1 MIVLKKSIAAILLLL
16 VVTSSL
22 SAQKRMS
29 DYEPESL
36 FAEAKTLYDNK
47 NFSSAAEL
55 FGRYLQLSDDNNS
68 QMAVEAAFYE
78 AVCLSFVGA
87 GEQKLM
93 RFSKENPTSTFAA
106 KADFIYANILFDN
119 KKTRDALRI
128 FDSIDEESL
137 SYSEKAELYFKKGVA
152 HYRTNNIDKAKPL
165 FSKSAVMES
174 DFQNDARYYLAHIM
188 YLEKDYDDA
197 KYYFKKIENEPKYQ
211 DVVPVYLMQID
222 FANDN
227 YSSVTENAD
236 AVLAKTERN
245 NKVDAALVIA
255 ESWYQQN
262 DYSKALH
269 YYDVALQNS
278 KRTLS
283 PEVEYRIGFCK
294 VKTGDYQGAIENFQN
309 ASKNNG
315 ELAQYA
321 TYYLAKCY
329 LNTGQDK
336 FARNAFLSAYKNDFD
351 HEMSTESLFDYV
363 KLSFIPGV
371 DPFNEAVGYLNDFL
385 AKHPDSERADE
396 ARTMIVHLYLNHN
409 EFNKAL
415 KTIEDSPMLNKEME
429 RIYAQL
435 TYNIGIQ
442 YYSAE
447 EYDLAISFLNKT
459 KDNANADTRLKID
472 AAYWLADSYFQK
484 KDYQTAERQLLQFLK
499 MPGSEQSEMFAFSY
513 YNFGYLFYHKGR
525 FANAVKEF
533 NYFINLKKGG
543 NDYESDAWMRIG
555 DCHFM
560 ERDYSKAVNAYDNAA
575 KLNARDK
582 DYALFQK
589 GMAKGAMGEY
599 NAKILSMNELVRSFP
614 NSSFYDRAL
623 FEIGMAHLNSSDER
637 SAIASF
643 NKLVKDRPRSSYA
656 RQALLKIGLLYYNND
671 QYDAALDN
679 LEKVVSDYKNTEEA
693 REAVNIIKNIYM
705 ETNRT
710 SEYFKFTQDNGIT
723 TTVNEQDSLS
733 FKTAE
738 NFFKENKY
746 EQALSAANNYIEK
759 FPNGAYMLKINYY
772 ALTALERL
780 NRAGET
786 MPYLNYIASQPDND
800 YTDNALLKMAR
811 LYYDSSDF
819 ENALECYN
827 RLSEITDNQ
836 KIKTEALEGVMKI
849 SYFAGDFDKAIS
861 CGEQLSAMPEASPT
875 QKNQVNFIIGKC
887 LFDREDYMDALPRFE
902 ACVSADKTVLGA
914 ESAYYA
920 ASCSFLL
927 GSLDEAENK
936 VFDMSDNF
944 STHTYWVAKAFILLS
959 DVYVA
964 KDNVYQAKETLKSV
978 VENYPGDDL
987 KNEAAQKLTVLENN
1001 DNNIEED

>member
-16 VVTSSL
+16 VVISSL

-197 KYYFKKIENEPKYQ
+197 KYYFKKIENEPKYK

-245 NKVDAALVIA
+245 IKVDAALVIA

-351 HEMSTESLFDYV
+351 HEMSTESLFD
-363 KLSFIPGV
+363 
-371 DPFNEAVGYLNDFL
+371 
-385 AKHPDSERADE
+385 
-396 ARTMIVHLYLNHN
+396 
-409 EFNKAL
+409 
-415 KTIEDSPMLNKEME
+415 
-429 RIYAQL
+429 
-435 TYNIGIQ
+435 
-442 YYSAE
+442 
-447 EYDLAISFLNKT
+447 
-459 KDNANADTRLKID
+459 
-472 AAYWLADSYFQK
+472 
-484 KDYQTAERQLLQFLK
+484 
-499 MPGSEQSEMFAFSY
+499 
-513 YNFGYLFYHKGR
+513 
-525 FANAVKEF
+525 
-533 NYFINLKKGG
+533 
-543 NDYESDAWMRIG
+543 
-555 DCHFM
+555 
-560 ERDYSKAVNAYDNAA
+560 
-575 KLNARDK
+575 
-582 DYALFQK
+582 
-589 GMAKGAMGEY
+589 
-599 NAKILSMNELVRSFP
+599 
-614 NSSFYDRAL
+614 
-623 FEIGMAHLNSSDER
+623 
-637 SAIASF
+637 
-643 NKLVKDRPRSSYA
+643 
-656 RQALLKIGLLYYNND
+656 
-671 QYDAALDN
+671 
-679 LEKVVSDYKNTEEA
+679 
-693 REAVNIIKNIYM
+693 
-705 ETNRT
+705 
-710 SEYFKFTQDNGIT
+710 
-723 TTVNEQDSLS
+723 
-733 FKTAE
+733 
-738 NFFKENKY
+738 
-746 EQALSAANNYIEK
+746 
-759 FPNGAYMLKINYY
+759 
-772 ALTALERL
+772 
-780 NRAGET
+780 
-786 MPYLNYIASQPDND
+786 
-800 YTDNALLKMAR
+800 
-811 LYYDSSDF
+811 
-819 ENALECYN
+819 
-827 RLSEITDNQ
+827 
-836 KIKTEALEGVMKI
+836 
-849 SYFAGDFDKAIS
+849 
-861 CGEQLSAMPEASPT
+861 
-875 QKNQVNFIIGKC
+875 
-887 LFDREDYMDALPRFE
+887 
-902 ACVSADKTVLGA
+902 
-914 ESAYYA
+914 
-920 ASCSFLL
+920 
-927 GSLDEAENK
+927 
-936 VFDMSDNF
+936 
-944 STHTYWVAKAFILLS
+944 
-959 DVYVA
+959 
-964 KDNVYQAKETLKSV
+964 
-978 VENYPGDDL
+978 
-987 KNEAAQKLTVLENN
+987 
-1001 DNNIEED
+1001 